1 MSIDKSSKLA
11 PAISVRQLKA
21 ARALLAWSQADLA
34 HHSGVSEPTIARL
47 EAEDG
52 ELGGRPSTAT
62 KILGALLKAGI
73 EFIPDQGDGTGVRL
87 SSKAEIEL
95 SSAQCRGARA
105 MLGWSQQTLASRSD
119 LSKKVIE
126 DFEHEAR
133 RPKPDQLST
142 IKRTLMNAGI
152 EFFSDGSSA
161 GGAATGIRL
170 WRAASFSDQGLD
182 YGRDEVI
189 NQEYSYQWIDITSVQ
204 CRMARIALG
213 WGTRDLAR
221 AAGVSTDTVARM
233 ERGERL
239 KSSTV
244 NAFRS
249 AFEAAGIEF
258 IPENGGGP
266 GVRAPKRKD

>member
-1 MSIDKSSKLA
+1 MSIDKNSKLV

-52 ELGGRPSTAT
+52 GLRGRPSTAA
-62 KILGALLKAGI
+62 KILDALLTAGI

-87 SSKAEIEL
+87 SSKTEIEL

-105 MLGWSQQTLASRSD
+105 MLGWSQRTLASRSD
-119 LSKKVIE
+119 LTKKVIE
-126 DFEHEAR
+126 DFEHETR
-133 RPKPDQLST
+133 RPEPDQISS

-161 GGAATGIRL
+161 GGKETGIRL
-170 WRAASFSDQGLD
+170 KRVSSFSDHGFDIGQ
-182 YGRDEVI
+182 DEAI
-189 NQEYSYQWIDITSVQ
+189 NQEYSDQWLDITSVQ

-244 NAFRS
+244 SAFRS

>member
-52 ELGGRPSTAT
+52 GLGGRPSTAA
-62 KILGALLKAGI
+62 KILDALLTAGI

-87 SSKAEIEL
+87 SSKTEIEL

-105 MLGWSQQTLASRSD
+105 MLGWNQDDLAKAAFVGMQTVADFERGARMPNGNDLASMR
-119 LSKKVIE
+119 LALE
-126 DFEHEAR
+126 R
-133 RPKPDQLST
+133 
-142 IKRTLMNAGI
+142 AGI
-152 EFFSDGSSA
+152 EFLPPHKTGSGWGIRFA
-161 GGAATGIRL
+161 GG
-170 WRAASFSDQGLD
+170 QGNTEEHGYD
-182 YGRDEVI
+182 NGQTHAR
-189 NQEYSYQWIDITSVQ
+189 NQGVSVSSNDIYAGQSK
-204 CRMARIALG
+204 MARVALG
-213 WGTRDLAR
+213 WGVRDLAKR
-221 AAGVSTDTVARM
+221 AGVSPDTIARL
-233 ERGERL
+233 ERGEQL
-239 KSSTV
+239 KSSTLHAV
-244 NAFRS
+244 RT